1 SGGDGAPPS
10 IGNGRERGMNGT
22 VRRACAI
29 ALLVLAG
36 CWDRPDRALLLPR
49 PARGLP
55 YAALIAETPLAANEN
70 IRVRE
75 LDRGDSSSVSLVQI
89 RDREQP
95 HVHTRYDLTVTLLE
109 GVGTLWLDGSP
120 LPMHAGSTAFIP
132 KGTPH
137 YFVNGGSTPAAAL
150 VAFAPP

>member
-1 SGGDGAPPS
+1 
-10 IGNGRERGMNGT
+10 MNRA
-22 VRRACAI
+22 VRPACAI
-29 ALLVLAG
+29 ALFVLAG
-36 CWDRPDRALLLPR
+36 CWDRPDRALLLPS
-49 PARGLP
+49 PTRGLP
-55 YAALIAETPLAANEN
+55 YSALIAEAPLAAGEN

-75 LDRGDSSSVSLVQI
+75 LERGESSSVSLVQI

-109 GVGTLWLDGSP
+109 GSGTLWLDGTP
-120 LPMHAGSTAFIP
+120 LPMRAGSTAFIP

-150 VAFAPP
+150 VAFAPPFSGPDQAPVP